1 MFYPG
6 RMRPRLLASVAF
18 FGVVLGSS
26 VSGFADDKF
35 DIPSPS
41 NYGGAGLLDTR
52 TARFFPDGYFDITAS
67 LTQPDDRYSITAQAL
82 PWLEL
87 TFRYAINQALAGPH
101 PVLHD
106 RSFDAKFRLFRE
118 TSDFPEIALG
128 LQDIIGTGAYSG
140 EYLVGSKRW
149 GPFDISLGI
158 GWGRLGSRGTFKNP
172 FGVFSHSFLV
182 RGTESSSLGGALAFK
197 AYFHGPEVGLFGG
210 VEYNTP
216 IDRLKVKV
224 EYSSDAYAKNNWS
237 TGKITGT
244 RSMRASVT
252 GRSIGWIS
260 APHGCTGDI
269 SACGSAPSRTSKAK
283 PGAHA

>member
-26 VSGFADDKF
+26 VPGFADDKF

-67 LTQPDDRYSITAQAL
+67 LTQPDDRHSITAQAL

-87 TFRYAINQALAGPH
+87 TFRYAINQAIAGPH

-106 RSFDAKFRLFRE
+106 RSFDVKFRLFRE
-118 TSDFPEIALG
+118 TADFPAIALG
-128 LQDIIGTGAYSG
+128 FQDIIGTGAYSG
-140 EYLVGSKRW
+140 EYLVASKRW
-149 GPFDISLGI
+149 GAFDFSLGM

-172 FGVFSHSFLV
+172 FGLISKNVLV
-182 RGTESSSLGGALAFK
+182 RGGESSSLGGAFALK

-210 VEYNTP
+210 VEYDTP
-216 IDRLKVKV
+216 IDRLKVKI
-224 EYSSDAYAKNNWS
+224 EYSSDAY
-237 TGKITGT
+237 TQERLEHGK
-244 RSMRASVT
+244 
-252 GRSIGWIS
+252 
-260 APHGCTGDI
+260 DY
-269 SACGSAPSRTSKAK
+269 
-283 PGAHA
+283 